1 MHRFCKVVTSVDA
14 TEAYRGMYMH
24 RFCKVVTSVHPRVS
38 FSGYCICIDF
48 VRLLHPQEVQVQQ
61 GRQMYMHRFCKVV
74 TSGTMTSRL
83 STTVVV
89 TSKVSH
95 AQ

>member
-1 MHRFCKVVTSVDA
+1 MHRFCKVVTSVM
-14 TEAYRGMYMH
+14 TEMMDYLVMYMH
-24 RFCKVVTSVHPRVS
+24 RFCKVVTSGID
-38 FSGYCICIDF
+38 SGSEG
-48 VRLLHPQEVQVQQ
+48 L
-61 GRQMYMHRFCKVV
+61 GMYMHRFCKVV

>member
-1 MHRFCKVVTSVDA
+1 MGLQPARLKQENNVSL
-14 TEAYRGMYMH
+14 MYMH
-24 RFCKVVTSVHPRVS
+24 RFCKVVTSGS
-38 FSGYCICIDF
+38 SMS
-48 VRLLHPQEVQVQQ
+48 LSQ
-61 GRQMYMHRFCKVV
+61 GTMYMHRFCKVVTSEAQYWRCAGRMYMHRFCKVV